1 MSTVSANRF
10 SGYLVPNI
18 AILVSIKLENHNYLL
33 WCSQFLP
40 VLRAHG
46 LIGFVDG
53 SNVCPDEF
61 VTSRAVWLALE
72 RCFASL
78 SRSHII
84 QLKSQLQTIKKG
96 SLSIDEYVKKIKH
109 IVDSLAAVCSPVD
122 DEDIIIYTLN
132 GLPPEYGPFR
142 TSIRTRS
149 APILLEELHVL
160 LQCEELNLDITQT
173 SSTDILTTA
182 MVASKEANKSG
193 TPLNNRGGK
202 SNFHGRGRGP
212 KNNNRG
218 RGNPIQPSNP
228 KPCCQ
233 ICNRTGHTA
242 LDCYHRM
249 DYSYQGRHP
258 PSQLAAM
265 AASFNQNND

>member
-1 MSTVSANRF
+1 MLLASCRRF
-10 SGYLVPNI
+10 LQIDFLVTLFPTLL
-18 AILVSIKLENHNYLL
+18 ASLVSIKLENHNYLL
-33 WCSQFLP
+33 WRSQFLL

-61 VTSRAVWLALE
+61 VVSSENLNPNEINPLFSSWIQQDQVVLCLINATLSEGVFAHVVGLQTSSVVWLALE
-72 RCFASL
+72 RRFASL

-109 IVDSLAAVCSPVD
+109 IVDSLATVCSPVD

-149 APILLEELHVL
+149 ALMLLEELHVL
-160 LQCEELNLDITQT
+160 LQC
-173 SSTDILTTA
+173 
-182 MVASKEANKSG
+182 
-193 TPLNNRGGK
+193 
-202 SNFHGRGRGP
+202 
-212 KNNNRG
+212 
-218 RGNPIQPSNP
+218 
-228 KPCCQ
+228 
-233 ICNRTGHTA
+233 
-242 LDCYHRM
+242 
-249 DYSYQGRHP
+249 
-258 PSQLAAM
+258 
-265 AASFNQNND
+265 